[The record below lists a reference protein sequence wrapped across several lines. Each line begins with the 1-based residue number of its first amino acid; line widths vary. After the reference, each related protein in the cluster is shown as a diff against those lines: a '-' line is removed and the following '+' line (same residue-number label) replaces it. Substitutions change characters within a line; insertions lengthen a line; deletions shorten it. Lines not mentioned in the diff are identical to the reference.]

1 MGILFLLLGV
11 AVIGG
16 AALLISGRWR
26 DGLPD
31 TAAEEFEAPLA
42 AVPLGDVSA
51 ADLEDIRLDQAVR
64 GYRMD
69 EVDALVERLGAEI
82 SSRDDEIRRLRGES
96 SADDFGDPTSP
107 DDPTDASV
115 DGAADPVVGTAPEA

>member
-26 DGLPD
+26 DGLAD
-31 TAAEEFEAPLA
+31 EAAAPLEAPLA
-42 AVPLGDVSA
+42 SVPLGEVGTG
-51 ADLEDIRLDQAVR
+51 DLDTVRLDQAVR

-82 SSRDDEIRRLRGES
+82 STRDEEIRRLRAEPVDAES
-96 SADDFGDPTSP
+96 LPTGP
-107 DDPTDASV
+107 E
-115 DGAADPVVGTAPEA
+115 GAAGSSPQE